1 MYLIKKRVSP
11 RFFFSICT
19 FGSFVM
25 PVLNRRWW
33 HQRCRDE
40 CVTCERLVSLHS
52 RTVCSDA
59 TITAPASSQALIR
72 TETTVGNLPIFST
85 VDSREINQSQHRVPC
100 PNTQSLFE
108 TVKPSHSTTTR
119 VFHNTGDYSDDDVLL
134 IGFKTTPRQD
144 IEDWCVNAP
153 VLHGRVVPNWVA
165 VTKKS
170 WRQMAVG
177 SVSSV
182 WNLII

>member
-1 MYLIKKRVSP
+1 
-11 RFFFSICT
+11 
-19 FGSFVM
+19 M
-25 PVLNRRWW
+25 PALNRRWW
-33 HQRCRDE
+33 HLRCRDE
-40 CVTCERLVSLHS
+40 FVACERLLSLHS

-72 TETTVGNLPIFST
+72 TKTTVGNLPIFST
-85 VDSREINQSQHRVPC
+85 VDSGEINQSQHRVAC
-100 PNTQSLFE
+100 PNTQFLFE
-108 TVKPSHSTTTR
+108 TVTPSHSTATR
-119 VFHNTGDYSDDDVLL
+119 VFRTTGDYL

-144 IEDWCVNAP
+144 IDDWWVEAA
-153 VLHGRVVPNWVA
+153 VLQGRVVPNWVA